1 MKRTKIRYGVVGLGH
16 IAQNAVLPA
25 FKHASKN
32 SKLMALISEDQKK
45 LDELSKIYKIDNCFY
60 LSELEDCLRS
70 GEIDVLY
77 VCTPNDTHR
86 EIVELAAKYGIHV
99 LCEKPMAVS
108 EEDCERMSTAAEKN
122 KIKLMIAYR
131 LHFESANLEA
141 IKICRSGKIGELKYF
156 NSTFSYQVNKGNIR
170 LNKTS
175 DGGGPVYDIGIYCI
189 NAARALFSAEPTE
202 VMAFKTKG
210 EDSRFT
216 KSEETMSVMLKFPE
230 DRLASFT
237 VSFGAFESGD
247 FDILGT
253 KGRLCLEHAYEYTE
267 PMTMT
272 LYEKGK
278 IKSAKKSVRTFKK
291 RDQFAAELLYFS
303 NCIIHNRTPEPGP
316 REGLADV
323 RIIEAIH
330 KSASLRKPITL
341 ESFIKKGRPSKRQEI
356 IRSPVKRKKMVHV
369 KAPHN

>member
-1 MKRTKIRYGVVGLGH
+1 MKKRKIRYGVVGLGH

-32 SKLMALISEDQKK
+32 SILTALISEDQKK
-45 LDELSKIYKIDNCFY
+45 LEELSKLYKVDNCFY
-60 LSELEDCLRS
+60 LNELEDCLRS

-86 EIVELAAKYGIHV
+86 KIVELAANYGVHV

-108 EEDCERMSTAAEKN
+108 EEDCSKMSAAATKN
-122 KIKLMIAYR
+122 NIKLMIAYR
-131 LHFESANLEA
+131 LHFASANLEA

-156 NSTFSYQVNKGNIR
+156 NSTFSFQVNAGNIR
-170 LNKTS
+170 LKNTEQ
-175 DGGGPVYDIGIYCI
+175 GGGPVYDIGIYCI
-189 NAARALFSAEPTE
+189 NAARSIFQTEPTE
-202 VMAFKTKG
+202 VMAFSANSSDKRFKKTD
-210 EDSRFT
+210 ES
-216 KSEETMSVMLKFPE
+216 MSVLMKFPE
-230 DRLASFT
+230 NRLANFT

-272 LYEKGK
+272 LYQKGK
-278 IKSAKKSVRTFKK
+278 SKPVKKSIRKFKK
-291 RDQFAAELLYFS
+291 RDQFASELLYFS
-303 NCIIHNRTPEPGP
+303 NCIIYNLTPEPGP
-316 REGLADV
+316 KEGLADV

-330 KSASLRKPITL
+330 KSARLRKPITL
-341 ESFIKKGRPSKRQEI
+341 EPFSKREHPTKRQEI
-356 IRSPVKRKKMVHV
+356 VKRAVHRKKMVHV
-369 KAPHN
+369 KSPHH